1 LLSGL
6 IVCGFLA
13 NGAARAEDKAWL
25 GLIAGPATSSE
36 TVLAADMAGLVPA
49 SANLKVA
56 TMLGDGGAG
65 NLVALLDDPYVDV
78 AFVSTDALADAMARE
93 RGLAS
98 RVELV
103 ARLAPQEI
111 HLLARADID
120 SLAALAGKPVN
131 FGPAGSASAV
141 SGAALFKALGVK
153 VKPAA
158 FDAPNAIEQLKQ
170 GKISAAVIVGCKP
183 SPLVAAIPASSGIH
197 LLPVSFGAELEAAYL
212 PTRLTP
218 DDYPNLIQ
226 AGGRIGTV
234 ATGMVLLAAK
244 AKSDPGSAM
253 RVDRFVD
260 SVFPRFTEL
269 QAQGRHPKWRE
280 VNLAASL
287 PGVTR
292 VRAAAAFV
300 GEPAPELAKPK
311 AAKASAMEPPALPKT
326 TAAQEIAISKEQ
338 KESLFK
344 RFIEWQRGKP
354 E

>member
-1 LLSGL
+1 
-6 IVCGFLA
+6 
-13 NGAARAEDKAWL
+13 
-25 GLIAGPATSSE
+25 LIAGPATGSE
-36 TVLAADMAGLVPA
+36 IVLAADIADLVPA
-49 SANLKVA
+49 SANLRVA
-56 TMLGDGGAG
+56 PMLGDGGGG
-65 NLVALLDDPYVDV
+65 NLAALLDDPHVDI
-78 AFVSTDALADAMARE
+78 AFVSTDALADAVAKE

-111 HLLARADID
+111 HVLARADID
-120 SLAALAGKPVN
+120 SFAGLAGKPVN

-141 SGAALFKALGVK
+141 TGAALFNALGVK
-153 VKPAA
+153 VKPTA

-170 GKISAAVIVGCKP
+170 GAVAAAVIVGCKP

-197 LLPVSFGAELEAAYL
+197 LLPVTFGAELVAAYL
-212 PTRLTP
+212 PTRLIF

-226 AGGRIGTV
+226 AGGGIGTV

-244 AKSDPGSAM
+244 AKADPGSAA
-253 RVDRFVD
+253 RVGRFVD
-260 SVFPRFTEL
+260 AVFPRFAEL

-287 PGVTR
+287 PGVAR
-292 VRAAAAFV
+292 VGAAAAFL
-300 GEPAPELAKPK
+300 GEPAPTPAKPK
-311 AAKASAMEPPALPKT
+311 AAKASAADSPALPKT
-326 TAAQEIAISKEQ
+326 LTAQELAMSKEQ

-344 RFIEWQRGKP
+344 RFIEWQRGKA